1 MKSEE
6 ASAGRTAQ
14 AERTH
19 ANGTPRTEWKRIAAR
34 AKESVSGFPSNLE
47 DRIKQDPFKAIGLVA
62 AAGVGVGVLLGSRIL
77 RTALTSALSY
87 AVLELTRTYIR
98 EHVPGAD
105 GAASASRR

>member
-6 ASAGRTAQ
+6 ATTSGTAK
-14 AERTH
+14 AERAH
-19 ANGTPRTEWKRIAAR
+19 ANGSPRIEWKRIAAR

-47 DRIKQDPFKAIGLVA
+47 DRIKHDPFKTIGVVA
-62 AAGVGVGVLLGSRIL
+62 AAGVGLGVLLGSRIL
-77 RTALTSALSY
+77 RTALTSAVSY
-87 AVLELTRTYIR
+87 ALLELTRAYIR